1 MFLTITAS
9 FAPATDLGYLLHKNP
24 YRPQSVE
31 LPFGRAHIFYPQTG
45 AERCTAALML
55 EVDPVGLVRTRGGPA
70 GADQR
75 LKEYVND
82 RPYAASSF
90 LSVAMARLFAPA
102 MAGKSQERPELAA
115 RELPLE
121 AKVAALPCRGGEQLL
136 RRLFEPLGYELD
148 AVRAPLDEAHPEW
161 GNSPYFTVTLKA
173 TRRLSELLTHLYVL
187 IPVLDDDKH
196 YWVAH
201 DEIEKLL
208 RRGEGWLQS
217 HPERDLI
224 VRRYLRHQRNLTRA
238 ALARLTA
245 EEEPEA
251 DEHAVERAAE
261 EQSLEHPIR
270 LGQQRIGAVIA
281 ALKQSGARR
290 VLDLGCG
297 EGNLLAALI
306 KEKTLDEIVGMDVSY
321 RSLERA
327 SERLRLDQM
336 PERQRQRV
344 ALIHGSLMYRDRR
357 LEGYDAAALV
367 EVIEHLD
374 PPRLRAMERAVFEFA
389 RPQTV
394 IITTPNVEYN
404 VKFEGLPA
412 GRLRHRDHRFEWTR
426 AEFRQWAGAIEV
438 RFGYQPRFVAVGN
451 EDAALGAPTQM
462 AVFTR

>member
-121 AKVAALPCRGGEQLL
+121 AKVAALPCRGGEQLV

-374 PPRLRAMERAVFEFA
+374 PPRLRAMERGVFEFA

-394 IITTPNVEYN
+394 IVTTPNVEYN

-412 GRLRHRDHRFEWTR
+412 GRSRHRDHRFEWTR
-426 AEFRQWAGAIEV
+426 DEFRQWAGAIEV